1 MIRCS
6 LVKPQKTHAQTFLLT
21 LAHLYLLYLLPSQ
34 QSQVI
39 TEQNMP
45 LQDKNSFQPNSVCCL
60 LVGWVVIGFW
70 LSLALLARHFC
81 CFSILAIS
89 HTKFSIETGPFGN

>member
-1 MIRCS
+1 MIRRS
-6 LVKPQKTHAQTFLLT
+6 VVKPQKTHAQTFLLT
-21 LAHLYLLYLLPSQ
+21 LAHLYLPPPPTA
-34 QSQVI
+34 I
-39 TEQNMP
+39 TSHHRKKYMA
-45 LQDKNSFQPNSVCCL
+45 LQDRNSFRPNSVCCL